1 MKRSLLISF
10 AFCSFAFAGEELD
23 ILNETKKD
31 ILKLKEK
38 QIKEES
44 SSNRLDIYD
53 KLNLQGS
60 INKNQDGITSEDYS
74 ISLSQ
79 EIFNFGGIKQQLK
92 YAEILEKH
100 DLLSLQ
106 IDNGNDLKEL
116 FELVIDTKI
125 NSLNIKQNL
134 LELENSKIEV
144 RNKRS
149 AYEQGEVDIS
159 DLNNA
164 IISKNRLNDNIKQLE
179 LNHLANLNGIKKFTS
194 KDYSKIDIPDLD
206 PVPKKVFLERS
217 SDINL
222 EQLNINLNKSLY
234 EMKKRDYLP
243 SLKLNGSYGISDGSD
258 KVNEDYYNYGISV
271 SMPLS
276 LKSTSDIQSLK
287 IKYLSSKKQ
296 LSDKLN
302 ELSLEYDTMMLK
314 IKNFKERIDLA
325 SEDIELYSELL
336 QLNKQEFEAGYKTAD
351 DVVTIEN
358 SKKIRELDLKIYYLN
373 IKKIILVGQVLE
385 IL

>member
-1 MKRSLLISF
+1 MKRSLLISL